1 MKSPLLKHFIASL
14 FGLHIS
20 LVMMAQTVKV
30 GIGTGVSAYFGDLIH
45 TQQFF
50 QQVTPSASADVSVDF
65 NSRFRARL
73 NIAYTPVRADDKKS
87 IYWPTRNR
95 NLNFKSD
102 VFEVSTLF
110 EVDLFNSENVMITPY
125 LFGGP
130 GIFFFNPTTID
141 RYGQKVELKYVGTE
155 VQPGALALAAL
166 AGKDAAVK
174 QFSQAYKTNA
184 LCLVSGFGL
193 RVKVS
198 ELISLGAEIAYRFT
212 NTDVLDDVSAKEYPN
227 KNLMSPYAYQL
238 AFRGDEIKPNAEPGF
253 QPRGNPLTK
262 DSYYSVQVRMTY
274 QLNLGSGTTY
284 KRWRP

>member
-1 MKSPLLKHFIASL
+1 MKSTLLKHFIASL

-20 LVMMAQTVKV
+20 FAMMAQSVKV
-30 GIGTGVSAYFGDLIH
+30 GIGTGVSAYFGDLTH

-50 QQVTPSASADVSVDF
+50 QQVTPSTSADVSVDF

-110 EVDLFNSENVMITPY
+110 ELDLFNSENVMITPY
-125 LFGGP
+125 LFAGP

-155 VQPGALALAAL
+155 VQPGALALAL
-166 AGKDAAVK
+166 SGKDAAVK
-174 QFSQAYKTNA
+174 QFSKAYKTNA
-184 LCLVSGFGL
+184 MCLVSGLGF
-193 RVKVS
+193 RVQVS
-198 ELISLGAEIAYRFT
+198 ELFSLGAEIAYRFT
-212 NTDVLDDVSAKEYPN
+212 NTDNLDDVSAKEYPN
-227 KNLMSPYAYQL
+227 KNLMSLYAYQL
-238 AFRGDEIKPNAEPGF
+238 AFRGDEIKPNAQPGL
-253 QPRGNPLTK
+253 QARGNPLTK

-274 QLNLGSGTTY
+274 QLNLGSGNTY